1 MYITYIVP
9 KAIVVFLLALNP
21 YLLMT
26 SIKHKNESAMGNKK
40 GHEIGLFLVWDVEN
54 HSMRWESFQTDR
66 ELSSGK
72 KKQYQY

>member
-1 MYITYIVP
+1 
-9 KAIVVFLLALNP
+9 
-21 YLLMT
+21 MT

-72 KKQYQY
+72 QKQYQY